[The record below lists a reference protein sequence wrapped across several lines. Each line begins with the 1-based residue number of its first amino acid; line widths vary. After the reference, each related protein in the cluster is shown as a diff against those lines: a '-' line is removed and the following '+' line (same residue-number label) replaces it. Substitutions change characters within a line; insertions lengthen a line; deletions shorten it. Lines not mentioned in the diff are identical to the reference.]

1 MLPATPGHMWI
12 PRLLKTAAG
21 ATLGFT
27 MLFCSAEKCALCS
40 VIEGSAECLRK
51 QAFNCVSISKKVLR
65 RNVRATL
72 EELSLNLMD
81 EARAIENAQKIP
93 AASVDT
99 N

>member
-1 MLPATPGHMWI
+1 
-12 PRLLKTAAG
+12 
-21 ATLGFT
+21 
-27 MLFCSAEKCALCS
+27 MLFCSAEKCAQCS
-40 VIEGSAECLRK
+40 LIDGSAECLRK
-51 QAFNCVSISKKVLR
+51 QAYNCACLSKTVYR

-81 EARAIENAQKIP
+81 EARAVEHAQKIP

>member
-1 MLPATPGHMWI
+1 MWI

-27 MLFCSAEKCALCS
+27 MLFCSAEKCAQCLL
-40 VIEGSAECLRK
+40 IEGSAECLRK
-51 QAFNCVSISKKVLR
+51 QAQNCACISRRVLR

-81 EARAIENAQKIP
+81 EARAVENAQKIP
-93 AASVDT
+93 AAPIDAS
-99 N
+99 

>member
-1 MLPATPGHMWI
+1 MWI

-27 MLFCSAEKCALCS
+27 MLFCSAEKCALCFL
-40 VIEGSAECLRK
+40 IEGSAECLRK
-51 QAFNCVSISKKVLR
+51 QAYNCVSLSKKVLR

-81 EARAIENAQKIP
+81 EARTIENAQKIP

>member
-1 MLPATPGHMWI
+1 
-12 PRLLKTAAG
+12 
-21 ATLGFT
+21 
-27 MLFCSAEKCALCS
+27 
-40 VIEGSAECLRK
+40 LR
-51 QAFNCVSISKKVLR
+51 QHFKKVLR

-81 EARAIENAQKIP
+81 EARAIQNAQKIP

>member
-1 MLPATPGHMWI
+1 M
-12 PRLLKTAAG
+12 KTAAG

-27 MLFCSAEKCALCS
+27 MLICSAEKCALCLL
-40 VIEGSAECLRK
+40 IEGSAECLRK
-51 QAFNCVSISKKVLR
+51 QAYHCVSLSKKVLR

-81 EARAIENAQKIP
+81 EARAVENAQKIP